1 MSEFQV
7 IAIVV
12 AVAFLTWLAIQIR
25 PNMVRAYFFDPL
37 ESGRTLAGGV
47 LAALF
52 VWVGLQG
59 GFGVLFIAA
68 IVVVAFA
75 TAFFIIQQPHKDV
88 V

>member
-1 MSEFQV
+1 MSELQV
-7 IAIVV
+7 IVV
-12 AVAFLTWLAIQIR
+12 VISVAFLTWLAIQMR
-25 PNMVRAYFFDPL
+25 PNIVRAYFFDPL

-59 GFGVLFIAA
+59 GFGILFFAA

-75 TAFFIIQQPHKDV
+75 TAFVIIEQPHKDV

>member
-59 GFGVLFIAA
+59 GFGVLFLAA

-75 TAFFIIQQPHKDV
+75 TAFLIIEQPHKDV